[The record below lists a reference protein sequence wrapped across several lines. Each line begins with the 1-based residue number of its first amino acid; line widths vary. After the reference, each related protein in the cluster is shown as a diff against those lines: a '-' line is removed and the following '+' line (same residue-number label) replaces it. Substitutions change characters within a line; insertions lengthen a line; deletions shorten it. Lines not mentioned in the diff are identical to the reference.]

1 VSTTGGKNGS
11 AHPATWISDGEKY
24 GLVGLEVKTDGQIP
38 QGTITPN
45 LRVLTD
51 TTFSIPPNWRDWL
64 GSIRAGE
71 VEGCNLFL
79 FSKQPSS
86 TPEILDAENTQLK
99 QRAWNFYVGLL
110 LASTFA
116 PAHRP
121 VMLTGVRRDGEIDI
135 RQQYDLDSPVPCI
148 FRPYPPVVPA
158 HIQTAAQ
165 LGEKLDVLA
174 KAPLPGGHWRLH
186 RSLHVY
192 TEART
197 TGDIPDRLHQYSRC
211 IDGLILPDTGKT
223 RQQFRSRTE
232 LFIGPR
238 HHDLMGEIYD
248 VRSAVEH
255 LHENRYLDGFD
266 RDTRLDLLKKEAV
279 AEHIARTALARV
291 TGNSTLWPHF
301 ANTPALAK
309 FWALSPAERQKIW
322 GGPIDP
328 MEALKDFDPKYIH
341 DGLLGKP

>member
-1 VSTTGGKNGS
+1 MAVQPPS
-11 AHPATWISDGEKY
+11 WLSDGEKY
-24 GLVGLEVKTDGQIP
+24 GLIGLEVKTEGQIP
-38 QGTITPN
+38 QGAVTPN

-51 TTFSIPPNWRDWL
+51 TTFSIPPSWRDWL

-71 VEGCNLFL
+71 VERCNLFL

-86 TPEILDAENTQLK
+86 TPEILDAENTKLK
-99 QRAWNFYVGLL
+99 QHAWNFYVGLL

-135 RQQYDLDSPVPCI
+135 RQQHDLDAPIPCI
-148 FRPYPPVVPA
+148 FRPYPPVVPS
-158 HIQTAAQ
+158 HIQAAAQ
-165 LGEKLDVLA
+165 LGEQLDALA
-174 KAPLPGGHWRLH
+174 TAPLPGGHWRLF

-197 TGDIPDRLHQYSRC
+197 TGDILDRLHQYSRC
-211 IDGLILPDTGKT
+211 IDGLILPDAGKT

-232 LFIGPR
+232 RFIGPR
-238 HHDLMGEIYD
+238 HHELMGEIYD

-255 LHENRYLDGFD
+255 LHENRYLEGFD
-266 RDTRLDLLKKEAV
+266 RDTRLDLLKKEAIV
-279 AEHIARTALARV
+279 EHIARTALARII
-291 TGNSTLWPHF
+291 GDGALWQHF
-301 ANTPALAK
+301 ANTSALAK
-309 FWALSPAERQKIW
+309 FWALSPTERQQAW

-328 MEALKDFDPKYIH
+328 MEALRDFNPAYIH
-341 DGLLGKP
+341 DGHLGKP